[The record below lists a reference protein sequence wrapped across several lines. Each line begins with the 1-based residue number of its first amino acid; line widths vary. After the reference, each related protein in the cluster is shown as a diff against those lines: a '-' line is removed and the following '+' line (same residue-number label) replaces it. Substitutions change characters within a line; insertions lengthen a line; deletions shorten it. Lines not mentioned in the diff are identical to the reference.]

1 MSDFPDHSDIA
12 GRQTLDAG
20 LTTLT
25 QLPSWKCPP
34 SSSFSLPQR
43 FFIDLTLVL
52 MKAEG
57 KRMAVARRRFMKAA
71 RDSRKDG
78 AKRFLAAHS
87 LLDLHPQGI
96 VAHVE
101 IRRPLRNFEYLYVAL
116 GLGSKPSLTFET

>member
-43 FFIDLTLVL
+43 FFIDLTLAL
-52 MKAEG
+52 MKDQEEG
-57 KRMAVARRRFMKAA
+57 YGTQGVFEPEQLWAITLSIWFTSSQTIDQLVVKQ
-71 RDSRKDG
+71 SR
-78 AKRFLAAHS
+78 
-87 LLDLHPQGI
+87 
-96 VAHVE
+96 V
-101 IRRPLRNFEYLYVAL
+101 
-116 GLGSKPSLTFET
+116 T